1 MLVGGAVA
9 SPADPG
15 EREAAV
21 LFSAHDRTYYY
32 DSAGDSGHF
41 GGYGGRIVLITS
53 CKMRESVLNFV

>member
-1 MLVGGAVA
+1 VLVGGAVA

-32 DSAGDSGHF
+32 DSAGDSGQF
-41 GGYGGRIVLITS
+41 GGW
-53 CKMRESVLNFV
+53 